1 MSMELMDE
9 HEQGERV
16 RAWLRENG
24 ASIVTGIAIGI
35 ALIGGWQWWKTQQAH
50 RAVESSTQYV
60 ALTSAIEGGDRDLAE
75 QLVKALREDYASTP
89 YATLAALAWADQQ
102 LDAGELQAAVS
113 TLQQARTE
121 SKDPLLADLV
131 TVRLARAQIAAGQA
145 EAALALVEG
154 AQRGSALD
162 VKGDALLALGRSDQA
177 IAAYQAALGELDEN
191 LPSRRLIELK
201 LLDLGVARTDEAQ
214 G

>member
-1 MSMELMDE
+1 MDE

-35 ALIGGWQWWKTQQAH
+35 AAIGGWQWWNTQQAH

-60 ALTSAIEGGDRDLAE
+60 ALTTAIEGGDRDLAE
-75 QLVKALREDYASTP
+75 QLVEALREDYAATP

-102 LDAGELQAAVS
+102 LEAGEQQAAVV
-113 TLQQARTE
+113 TLQQAR
-121 SKDPLLADLV
+121 SQAIDPLLAELV

-145 EAALALVEG
+145 EAALTLLQDQ
-154 AQRGSALD
+154 QRGSALD
-162 VKGDALLALGRSDQA
+162 VRGDALLALGRRDEA
-177 IAAYQAALGELDEN
+177 IAAYRDAMAKLDEN

-201 LLDLGVARTDEAQ
+201 LLDLGVAQSDEAQ